1 MIRTK
6 LYISLTIIILMFG
19 FILTTLSSFFVS
31 RHSLRSQITSNE
43 IPLTTS
49 TIYSE
54 IKSDLLAS
62 KYISSTMANDI
73 FLKEWL
79 LSGEKEL
86 NRVEYYLEQY
96 VQNLG
101 LSSAFVI
108 SENSKKYYSHA
119 GILKTVSLE
128 DPRDNWYYNLK
139 KNSNSFDINIASDAA
154 NNNTHSIF
162 FNQKMFD
169 KKGKF
174 IGVTGVGVPVET
186 VSQVIDYYHN
196 KYGKNIYLSDTKG
209 RVVLYSSKTGLL
221 GAKIGSIP
229 GLLGKEKLILSKSP
243 QSFMVENHGEIIHIN
258 SRYIPELNWI
268 LIVEQIENN
277 ITANIK
283 ISLYINIAVSIL
295 ICTIILMIMLF
306 LMSRYNRKMRLLAT
320 TDKLTDTYN
329 RTAFDLYIEI
339 MRKESIRS
347 KQPFALSI
355 LDLDFFKGINDTYG
369 HTAGDQVLRK
379 STEII
384 KASIR
389 ESDILFRWGGEEFL
403 ILLRNCPLKE
413 AVEILDKIR
422 KTINKTIFYFNNTP
436 ITITIS
442 AGVTVYQDTEDI
454 DATINRAD
462 KLLYNAKH
470 SGRNKTSY

>member
-1 MIRTK
+1 
-6 LYISLTIIILMFG
+6 MFG

-43 IPLTTS
+43 IPLTTG

-62 KYISSTMANDI
+62 KYISSAMANDI
-73 FLKEWL
+73 FLKDWL
-79 LSGEKEL
+79 ISGEKEL
-86 NRVEYYLEQY
+86 SRVENYLKQY
-96 VQNLG
+96 VRYLG

-108 SENSKKYYSHA
+108 SENSKKYYFQA
-119 GILKTVSLE
+119 GILKTVTLE
-128 DPRDNWYYNLK
+128 DPRDIWYYNLK
-139 KNSNSFDINIASDAA
+139 KSNNTFYINIATNAA

-162 FNQKMFD
+162 FNQKLFD
-169 KKGKF
+169 KNGKF

-186 VSQVIDYYHN
+186 VKQVIDYYHN
-196 KYGKNIYLSDTKG
+196 KYSKNIYLSDIEG

-229 GLLGKEKLILSKSP
+229 GLLGKEELILSKSP

-268 LIVEQIENN
+268 LIVEQIENS

-295 ICTIILMIMLF
+295 ICIIILIIMLF
-306 LMSRYNRKMRLLAT
+306 LMSRYNKKMRQLAT

-369 HTAGDQVLRK
+369 HSAGDQVLRK
-379 STEII
+379 TTEII

-403 ILLRNCPLKE
+403 ILLRNCQLKE
-413 AVEILDKIR
+413 AAEIMDKIR
-422 KTINKTIFYFNNTP
+422 KTINKAIFYFNNTP

-442 AGVTVYQDTEDI
+442 AGVTVYQNTENI
-454 DATINRAD
+454 DVTINRAD
-462 KLLYNAKH
+462 QLLYDAKR
-470 SGRNKTSY
+470 SGRNKTRY